1 MMSEIQDLL
10 DQYAKW
16 IRDKTALREVNGWT
30 EITTPYLDRHNDYL
44 QIYAKKEGN
53 GFLLTDDGYIIDDLQ
68 QSGCSLDSKK
78 RRQLLNITLNGF
90 GVRLDRNALIARASA
105 SNFAVQKHNLV
116 QAMLAINDL
125 FYLAAP
131 TVASLFLEDVALW
144 LDRSDIRYTPK
155 VKFTGESGYDHVF
168 DFVIPKSR
176 SSPERIV
183 KAINQPNR
191 NNAEVV
197 AFAWMD
203 TSRVRPAGSQA
214 YVFLNDSERAP
225 SESVVEALHQ
235 YELRPVPW
243 SARESV
249 RQELAA

>member
-1 MMSEIQDLL
+1 MRSEIQDLL

-16 IRDKTALREVNGWT
+16 IRDKTILREVNGWT

-53 GFLLTDDGYIIDDLQ
+53 GFILTDDGYIIDDLE

-78 RRQLLNITLNGF
+78 RRQLLDITLNGF
-90 GVRLDRNALIARASA
+90 GIRLDRNALMARASE

-144 LDRSDIRYTPK
+144 LDQSEIRYTPK

-176 SSPERIV
+176 VKPERIV
-183 KAINQPNR
+183 QAINQPNR
-191 NNAEVV
+191 NNAQGV

-214 YVFLNDSERAP
+214 YAFLNDSERAP
-225 SESVVEALHQ
+225 AESVVEALRQ
-235 YELRPVPW
+235 YELHPVPW
-243 SARESV
+243 SSRESV
-249 RQELAA
+249 RQELVA

>member
-1 MMSEIQDLL
+1 MATEIQDLL

-16 IRDKTALREVNGWT
+16 IKDKTVLRQVNGWT

-44 QIYAKKEGN
+44 QIYAKKDGN
-53 GFLLTDDGYIIDDLQ
+53 GFILTDDGYIIEDLL
-68 QSGCSLDSKK
+68 QSGCKLDSQK
-78 RRQLLNITLNGF
+78 RRQLLEMTLNGF
-90 GVRLDRNALIARASA
+90 GIRLDDTALVTRTSRAS
-105 SNFAVQKHNLV
+105 FAVQKHNLV
-116 QAMLAINDL
+116 QAMLAVNDL

-131 TVASLFLEDVALW
+131 TVASLFLEDVETW
-144 LDRSDIRYTPK
+144 LDRNDIRYTPK

-176 SSPERIV
+176 AKPERIL

-203 TSRVRPAGSQA
+203 TSSVRPTGSQA
-214 YVFLNDSERAP
+214 YVFLNDSERP
-225 SESVVEALHQ
+225 SSESVIEALRQ
-235 YELRPVPW
+235 YELHPVLW
-243 SARESV
+243 TEREGV
-249 RQELAA
+249 RQALAA